1 MEREDLKAAIAA
13 IVFASEEPV
22 TVTMLALVFESAGVD
37 KKTIL
42 KCIEEIQKTYENDST
57 SGLLLREV
65 AKGYQWVTKPSTADW
80 LAKVGAPKPKVLSQ
94 AALETLAIV
103 AYRQPVIR
111 PEIEEIRGVDSG
123 GVLKTLLERGYIRI
137 VGRREEPGNPIIYG
151 TTPAFLELFDLKS
164 LEELPA
170 LRSIEEL
177 AEEQRQEA
185 QGKEWGFD
193 EEISELIDEN
203 EEELGDAL
211 PEDIEMI
218 QELDQSMKNLRTLE
232 KEIFP
237 KEKEKGETE
246 ESPIET
252 TSAETNVVDEETTGS
267 AK

>member
-103 AYRQPVIR
+103 AYRQPGIC
-111 PEIEEIRGVDSG
+111 PEVEEIR
-123 GVLKTLLERGYIRI
+123 
-137 VGRREEPGNPIIYG
+137 
-151 TTPAFLELFDLKS
+151 
-164 LEELPA
+164 
-170 LRSIEEL
+170 
-177 AEEQRQEA
+177 
-185 QGKEWGFD
+185 
-193 EEISELIDEN
+193 
-203 EEELGDAL
+203 
-211 PEDIEMI
+211 
-218 QELDQSMKNLRTLE
+218 
-232 KEIFP
+232 
-237 KEKEKGETE
+237 
-246 ESPIET
+246 
-252 TSAETNVVDEETTGS
+252 
-267 AK
+267 